1 MPQTSPTPARKVS
14 QRPTRARRGDK
25 RRSSTSRPPKL
36 GIVAE
41 RSDPNGLGEDS
52 DQGFA
57 ERVELPG
64 PKERLGALFDLL
76 QEIALAGE
84 AVLVGTPNAIE
95 PPVRFDLSMLMR
107 AINTLKGVRILL
119 ESSHWELASAGARQ
133 LFELLVNIEY
143 IGSRPDRDKAT
154 LRYTKFGLLQVAL
167 HELKSIEYD
176 AKTGRAI
183 DKVRKVNIEKL
194 LDQGFKEFSK
204 PKGRW
209 ATSWSG
215 KNTWQLAKLS
225 KRPLR
230 QDQYRLLFGPWSEQT
245 HGSPGSVIPNLF
257 GRLDEDG
264 FEGAILKEDRV
275 SVELASM
282 AVSLTIEIWQ
292 QLPYAAPLDPA
303 KAASWLARLRAIAP
317 RQ

>member
-1 MPQTSPTPARKVS
+1 MGEHGDSEAR
-14 QRPTRARRGDK
+14 
-25 RRSSTSRPPKL
+25 
-36 GIVAE
+36 
-41 RSDPNGLGEDS
+41 GEGNEH
-52 DQGFA
+52 GFA
-57 ERVELPG
+57 EQVELPG
-64 PKERLGALFDLL
+64 PKDRLGALFDLL
-76 QEIALAGE
+76 EEIALAGE

-95 PPVRFDLSMLMR
+95 PPVRFDLSVLMR

-143 IGSRPDRDKAT
+143 IGSKPDREKAT
-154 LRYTKFGLLQVAL
+154 LRYAKFGLLQIAL

-176 AKTGRAI
+176 EKTGRTI
-183 DKVRKVNIEKL
+183 DKVRKANVEKL
-194 LDQGFKEFSK
+194 LDQGFREFSK

-215 KNTWQLAKLS
+215 KNTWQLSKLS
-225 KRPLR
+225 KHSLR

-245 HGSPGSVIPNLF
+245 HGSPGAVIPNLF
-257 GRLDEDG
+257 ERLGEDG
-264 FEGAILKEDRV
+264 FEGAIRKEDRE
-275 SVELASM
+275 SVELASL

-303 KAASWLARLRAIAP
+303 TAADWLAQLRAIAESVGAP
-317 RQ
+317 PASD

>member
-1 MPQTSPTPARKVS
+1 MGEYGDSE
-14 QRPTRARRGDK
+14 TR
-25 RRSSTSRPPKL
+25 
-36 GIVAE
+36 
-41 RSDPNGLGEDS
+41 GEGNEH
-52 DQGFA
+52 GFA
-57 ERVELPG
+57 EQVELPG

-76 QEIALAGE
+76 EGIALAGE
-84 AVLVGTPNAIE
+84 AVLIRTPNAIE
-95 PPVRFDLSMLMR
+95 PPVRFDLSVLMR

-154 LRYTKFGLLQVAL
+154 LRYAKFGLLQMAL

-176 AKTGRAI
+176 AKTGRAV

-209 ATSWSG
+209 APSWSG
-215 KNTWQLAKLS
+215 KNTRQLAKFS
-225 KRPLR
+225 KHPLR

-245 HGSPGSVIPNLF
+245 HGSPGAVIPNMF
-257 GRLDEDG
+257 ERLNEDG
-264 FEGAILKEDRV
+264 FEGAIHKEDRK
-275 SVELASM
+275 SVELASL

-292 QLPYAAPLDPA
+292 QLPNAAPLDPA
-303 KAASWLARLRAIAP
+303 KAAGWLARFRAIAESVGAP
-317 RQ
+317 PASD